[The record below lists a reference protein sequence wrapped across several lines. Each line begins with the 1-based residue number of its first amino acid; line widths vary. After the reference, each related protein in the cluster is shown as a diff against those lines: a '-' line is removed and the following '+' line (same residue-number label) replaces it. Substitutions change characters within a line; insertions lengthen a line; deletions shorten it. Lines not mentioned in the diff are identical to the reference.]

1 MLYNNLKQLKG
12 EIIMNLDNFLCKF
25 LDVLLRCSRK
35 YPDSD
40 KATKMYD
47 YVYEPV
53 VQMLLPFMK
62 EYDGSEDNKLAEI
75 LHNCR
80 VIFLNNFANSNPIHI
95 KRINRI
101 IDDKKEYKRCP
112 QFSKLQQK
120 IYEISTEKYRS
131 KKDKKFRKAAFESF
145 IHDLLIEYNSLRKA
159 IGINKLT
166 IMQLINID
174 QVEYK
179 IVLED
184 VIFMMTLIIL
194 LLFISLLPLL
204 YFVLK
209 AINLI

>member
-1 MLYNNLKQLKG
+1 
-12 EIIMNLDNFLCKF
+12 MNLDNFLCKF
-25 LDVLLRCSRK
+25 LDVFLRWSRK

-40 KATKMYD
+40 KATKLYD

-62 EYDGSEDNKLAEI
+62 EYDGGEDNELAEI

-101 IDDKKEYKRCP
+101 IDDKKEFKKCTL
-112 QFSKLQQK
+112 FSKYQQYK
-120 IYEISTEKYRS
+120 YKNRNDEYRS
-131 KKDKKFRKAAFESF
+131 KRDKKFRKTVFESF
-145 IHDLLIEYNSLRKA
+145 IHDLLIEYNSLRKT

-184 VIFMMTLIIL
+184 VIFMMILIIL
-194 LLFISLLPLL
+194 LLLVSLLPII

>member
-1 MLYNNLKQLKG
+1 
-12 EIIMNLDNFLCKF
+12 MNLDKFLCKF
-25 LDVLLRCSRK
+25 LDVVLRWSRK
-35 YPDSD
+35 YSDID
-40 KATKMYD
+40 KATKLYD

-62 EYDGSEDNKLAEI
+62 EYDGSEDNELAEI

-101 IDDKKEYKRCP
+101 IDDKKEFKKCTL
-112 QFSKLQQK
+112 FSKYQQYK
-120 IYEISTEKYRS
+120 YENGTEEYRS
-131 KKDKKFRKAAFESF
+131 KRDKKFRKTVFESF
-145 IHDLLIEYNSLRKA
+145 IHDLLIEYNSLRKT

-184 VIFMMTLIIL
+184 VIFMMILIIL
-194 LLFISLLPLL
+194 LLLISLLPLL